1 MEDMGTWHPQK
12 WLSSIWHFYM
22 SPYPSQQRKESRDI
36 FHILL
41 IPMPISLHDHMSP
54 FPRAV
59 LIPFIIA
66 FSKEFVTKM
75 GNNELK
81 TIKRTSKIAHLLS
94 TVLTSTFQTS
104 LANVRMPECVKT
116 IINRQCVGLEV
127 MEKSWKQSRWEK
139 VENRCGRTAEC

>member
-1 MEDMGTWHPQK
+1 
-12 WLSSIWHFYM
+12 
-22 SPYPSQQRKESRDI
+22 
-36 FHILL
+36 
-41 IPMPISLHDHMSP
+41 MPISLHDHMSP

-66 FSKEFVTKM
+66 FSKGFVTKM

-81 TIKRTSKIAHLLS
+81 TKKHTSKIAHLLS

-127 MEKSWKQSRWEK
+127 MEKS
-139 VENRCGRTAEC
+139 